1 MHTGEGDDSVSRKR
15 VIEDE
20 EEEEEGGEQR
30 IAIQGRGREGDYAS
44 EGMDQGRMTL

>member
-15 VIEDE
+15 VMEEEEE

-30 IAIQGRGREGDYAS
+30 IAIQGRGREGD
-44 EGMDQGRMTL
+44 

>member
-1 MHTGEGDDSVSRKR
+1 M
-15 VIEDE
+15 EDEEE